1 MASSIIVELINLP
14 NGDIVLEQENYNS
27 DLETTVDRLSKWL
40 VPGLFAVGILCRH
53 DAEAMRAAVGYL
65 ANTMLAIMIK
75 RILTQLTQERRA
87 ASGVS
92 ELGVPSLHAQ
102 SIFYIVIFAISSVVH
117 SLGITVITLTM
128 SGFALAFSSYLSWIP
143 VSHRLHTLSQVIVGG
158 TLGTIFSIL
167 WYWSWNVAVHE
178 PYVFR
183 LLGSNS

>member
-1 MASSIIVELINLP
+1 MASSTIVELINLP

-27 DLETTVDRLSKWL
+27 GLETTVDRLSKWL

-53 DAEAMRAAVGYL
+53 DAEAMWAAMGYL

-75 RILTQLTQERRA
+75 RILTQERRA

-117 SLGITVITLTM
+117 SLGINVIKLTM
-128 SGFALAFSSYLSWIP
+128 SGFALAFSSYLASVP
-143 VSHRLHTLSQVIVGG
+143 C
-158 TLGTIFSIL
+158 FSAFGLKHHKIL
-167 WYWSWNVAVHE
+167 D
-178 PYVFR
+178 
-183 LLGSNS
+183 

>member
-27 DLETTVDRLSKWL
+27 GLETTVDRLWLGFCCVQSKWL

-53 DAEAMRAAVGYL
+53 DAEAMWAAVGYL

-75 RILTQLTQERRA
+75 RILTQERRA

-92 ELGVPSLHAQ
+92 VPSLHAQ

-117 SLGITVITLTM
+117 SLGINVITLTM
-128 SGFALAFSSYLSWIP
+128 SGFALAFSSYL
-143 VSHRLHTLSQVIVGG
+143 VSVPC
-158 TLGTIFSIL
+158 FSAFGLNHHKIL
-167 WYWSWNVAVHE
+167 DE
-178 PYVFR
+178 
-183 LLGSNS
+183 